1 MARGRVLLLL
11 AAMSALPAAPALAQL
26 SEGGRQVLARSLL
39 EQAVAAEHGEG
50 APRDPERAAG
60 LYCEAARL
68 GDAEA
73 QYSLGWMYANGRG
86 VARSATYAASLFATA
101 AAQGHA
107 GAQKAQAMVGDSSGE
122 MPACL
127 TATTAAA
134 SAKPAQ
140 ADADSAIDREEITRA
155 QAEDLN
161 AYLATLAPD
170 RRRIAELISLLAPN
184 YGIEPR
190 LALAIAAAESNFNI
204 MARSPKGALGV
215 MQLIPDTA
223 ARFGVKKPFD
233 PGQNI
238 RGGLSYLRWLLAYY
252 QGDVLLAVAAYNAG
266 EGAVDRYRGIPPY
279 LETVFY
285 VKRIYGFHR
294 QPRHAFDAAVTA
306 PSPIVGKAA
315 VAGR

>member
-1 MARGRVLLLL
+1 MLLS
-11 AAMSALPAAPALAQL
+11 AIAMQPVAPALAQL
-26 SEGGRQVLARSLL
+26 SEAGRQVLARSLL

-60 LYCEAARL
+60 LYCEAARM

-107 GAQKAQAMVGDSSGE
+107 GALKAQAMVGDSSGE
-122 MPACL
+122 MPPCF
-127 TATTAAA
+127 
-134 SAKPAQ
+134 SAKPAAVPAKAPA
-140 ADADSAIDREEITRA
+140 ADAETAFDRDEITRA

-161 AYLATLAPD
+161 AYLATLPPD
-170 RRRIAELISLLAPN
+170 RRRIAELISLLAPK

-223 ARFGVKKPFD
+223 ARFGVKKPFE

-279 LETVFY
+279 METVFY
-285 VKRIYGFHR
+285 VKRIYGFYR
-294 QPRHAFDAAVTA
+294 QPRHAFDANVTG
-306 PSPIVGKAA
+306 PSAIVVKAA